1 MKSRNIQPLEPVLKF
16 RRGFCGLSEMMMMM
30 MIFFVSCGKGEIKV
44 VLDVRAE
51 GVVRFDL

>member
-16 RRGFCGLSEMMMMM
+16 RRGFCGLSEMMMM

>member
-1 MKSRNIQPLEPVLKF
+1 MKSRNIQPLESVQKF
-16 RRGFCGLSEMMMMM
+16 RRGFCGLSDDDV
-30 MIFFVSCGKGEIKV
+30 FVSCGKGEIKV